1 MRKKSKRL
9 GRTKDIPLSQ
19 WLLME
24 ESKILPP
31 GGHLA
36 TSQGTIFDYHK
47 FGMNANGIQWVED
60 RDTAKRS
67 AMPEQPLQ
75 QNK

>member
-31 GGHLA
+31 RGHLA
-36 TSQGTIFDYHK
+36 TSQGTVFDYHK
-47 FGMNANGIQWVED
+47 FGMNANGI
-60 RDTAKRS
+60 
-67 AMPEQPLQ
+67 
-75 QNK
+75 